1 MLSQS
6 TSITREGEL
15 TDADHKLYDLRTT
28 FYTRC
33 MECGISEVA
42 VKTYV
47 GHALGGMADTY
58 TDLSDEFL
66 YAEGQKL
73 KY

>member
-1 MLSQS
+1 
-6 TSITREGEL
+6 
-15 TDADHKLYDLRTT
+15 
-28 FYTRC
+28 
-33 MECGISEVA
+33 MECGIAEVA

-58 TDLSDEFL
+58 TDISDEFL